1 MEVASLYS
9 VVSELFG
16 VVTTIFTGYC
26 LAYYFDSFMD
36 RKNLFWGYG
45 KYIVIIFYVICDYLL
60 DGFFPTAFET
70 KDTIGK
76 QVLLLVVV
84 FGMAKVFYC
93 SRIQM
98 PIFLTITFV
107 ALKDISS
114 FISITISM
122 CSDKVFDL
130 WLVLLEKGYIS
141 VESVESLISW
151 TAGILQISMMVVYGM
166 LFYQSLKIVVKN
178 YKRKEHFVSKQELF
192 YLLTPG
198 CVGFLLC
205 VLLRTI
211 LITMEDGMPMDL
223 FDKYPDLI
231 PVVPSVMILSILSIV
246 CSVKLFQDMIM
257 VNEERSEKFIL
268 EKQMKS
274 MQEHIAEMEHIY
286 SGVRS
291 MKHDMKNTISV
302 IMQLAVNEDVKLNV
316 ELQNYLSELNQT
328 MDKLEFQYKTGNTV
342 VDILLNMKYHELT
355 RVMPDVQL
363 NTDSLLFLDDLQI
376 QGYDIGIII
385 GNALDNA
392 IEACKKLKEQNQRAD
407 AFITL
412 SSFTRGKMFFIEVE
426 NSFDGKIIRK
436 KYSEFPITDKKDKEA
451 HGIGLSNIKK
461 TAEKYHGGVDWS
473 VENKKF
479 TLTIMLQ
486 NERGEESESW

>member
-16 VVTTIFTGYC
+16 IVTTIFTGYC

-36 RKNLFWGYG
+36 RKNLFLGYG

-151 TAGILQISMMVVYGM
+151 TAGILQPAVD
-166 LFYQSLKIVVKN
+166 
-178 YKRKEHFVSKQELF
+178 
-192 YLLTPG
+192 P
-198 CVGFLLC
+198 
-205 VLLRTI
+205 
-211 LITMEDGMPMDL
+211 
-223 FDKYPDLI
+223 
-231 PVVPSVMILSILSIV
+231 
-246 CSVKLFQDMIM
+246 QD
-257 VNEERSEKFIL
+257 E
-268 EKQMKS
+268 
-274 MQEHIAEMEHIY
+274 
-286 SGVRS
+286 
-291 MKHDMKNTISV
+291 
-302 IMQLAVNEDVKLNV
+302 
-316 ELQNYLSELNQT
+316 
-328 MDKLEFQYKTGNTV
+328 
-342 VDILLNMKYHELT
+342 
-355 RVMPDVQL
+355 
-363 NTDSLLFLDDLQI
+363 
-376 QGYDIGIII
+376 
-385 GNALDNA
+385 AL
-392 IEACKKLKEQNQRAD
+392 
-407 AFITL
+407 
-412 SSFTRGKMFFIEVE
+412 
-426 NSFDGKIIRK
+426 
-436 KYSEFPITDKKDKEA
+436 
-451 HGIGLSNIKK
+451 
-461 TAEKYHGGVDWS
+461 
-473 VENKKF
+473 
-479 TLTIMLQ
+479 
-486 NERGEESESW
+486 